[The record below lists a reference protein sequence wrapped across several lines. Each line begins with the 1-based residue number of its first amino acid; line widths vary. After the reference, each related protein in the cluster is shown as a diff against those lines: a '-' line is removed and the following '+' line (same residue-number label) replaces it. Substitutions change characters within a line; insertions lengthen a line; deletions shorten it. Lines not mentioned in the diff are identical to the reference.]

1 MKRFLLTSTL
11 ILIFHSISVCQSNKA
26 KTNTP
31 KPPFIIDIKGNI
43 DKGKVIKL
51 SSLGKHLQYIPLET
65 RPECTIE
72 RIHKV
77 ELNES
82 YIFVNSFQK
91 LLQFDKNGNF
101 IRQIGSQGRGP
112 AEYLSV
118 IDFCVDNE
126 KKEVLIISSGRLMTF
141 DFDDNFKRSDNISF
155 RPAQIL
161 LKDINSIMYHL
172 YNITTVAKDVVPDS
186 WVITNR
192 QGKLLYN
199 IPNSLKRVSKM
210 GIIVGVT
217 PFYLFNN
224 SIHFMEFGID
234 TLY

>member
-126 KKEVLIISSGRLMTF
+126 KKEILIISTGRLMAFGF
-141 DFDDNFKRSDNISF
+141 DGKFKRSENISF
-155 RPAQIL
+155 RPAQII
-161 LKDINSIMYHL
+161 LKDTNSIMYHL
-172 YNITTVAKDVVPDS
+172 YNNLVSKNIDPDS
-186 WVITNR
+186 WVITDR
-192 QGKLLYN
+192 QGKIKSK
-199 IPNSLKRVSKM
+199 IPNSLKCMSSDQFA
-210 GIIVGVT
+210 
-217 PFYLFNN
+217 PFNVIN
-224 SIHFMEFGID
+224 
-234 TLY
+234 